1 MFVCTT
7 PEMAIAYARAA
18 DQTLAG
24 SIGVTG
30 SPAQDRYYPGRD
42 HIFFATETD
51 LHNGDLAALA
61 LPPLPPQLRNALEGA
76 SNLPLSRVRLFPEKL
91 LSTTRRRGTP

>member
-1 MFVCTT
+1 MK
-7 PEMAIAYARAA
+7 A
-18 DQTLAG
+18 

-42 HIFFATETD
+42 HIFFANESD

-61 LPPLPPQLRNALEGA
+61 LPPLPPQLRDALEGT

-91 LSTTRRRGTP
+91 LSAARRRGTP